1 MTAKTPNQRRQEAGY
16 KTGATKDR
24 CATCAMHTASLLRF
38 QASRNDRHCTE
49 LDAPVKAGATCNFY
63 LPGRNADMVDAE
75 SFGEIAA

>member
-38 QASRNDRHCTE
+38 QAGRNDRHCTE
-49 LDAPVKAGATCNFY
+49 LDAPVKAGGTCNFY
-63 LPGRNADMVDAE
+63 LPGRNADMLDME
-75 SFGEIAA
+75 SFEEIAA